1 MTRTALNLACPDQA
15 GGDVADTGYGGGRRD
30 RKAMP
35 DITIL
40 LADDEPH
47 VTHVMARA
55 VRAAGME
62 VLTAEDGEEAY
73 ELAAEHRP
81 QLIVTDLQ
89 MPYMSGIDLAT
100 KLNGNNELCG
110 IPVILLSARGYVV
123 ANEARQL
130 SNIRMVI
137 EKPFSARAVVA
148 RIRDLLGITDLGLRR
163 SA

>member
-1 MTRTALNLACPDQA
+1 MAE
-15 GGDVADTGYGGGRRD
+15 
-30 RKAMP
+30 
-35 DITIL
+35 ITVL

-73 ELAAEHRP
+73 ELASEHRP

-89 MPYMSGIDLAT
+89 MPYMSGIDLAE
-100 KLNGNNELCG
+100 KLNGNNELRR

-123 ANEARQL
+123 EREAKQL
-130 SNIRMVI
+130 SNIRLVI
-137 EKPFSARAVVA
+137 EKPFSARDVVL
-148 RIRDLLGITDLGLRR
+148 RIHELLAGEGPGLRR

>member
-1 MTRTALNLACPDQA
+1 
-15 GGDVADTGYGGGRRD
+15 
-30 RKAMP
+30 MP
-35 DITIL
+35 DITVL

-73 ELAAEHRP
+73 ELATEHRP

-89 MPYMSGIDLAT
+89 MPYMSGIDLAA
-100 KLNGNNELCG
+100 KLNGNNELCR

-123 ANEARQL
+123 ENEAKQL

-137 EKPFSARAVVA
+137 EKPFSARDVVA
-148 RIRDLLGITDLGLRR
+148 KIRDLLGLAEPGLRQ